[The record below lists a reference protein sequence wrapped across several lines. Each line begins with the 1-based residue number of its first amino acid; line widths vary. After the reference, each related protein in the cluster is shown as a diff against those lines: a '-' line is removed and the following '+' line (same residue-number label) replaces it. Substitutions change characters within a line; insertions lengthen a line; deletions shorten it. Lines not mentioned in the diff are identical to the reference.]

1 VSYKVDRKTARKRRS
16 TRKGWQPMSRQNRLR
31 KTARKT
37 ETERGADVSYVE
49 EVEVKVTVQLPGGS
63 DREAVM
69 NLVEQSLDEIG
80 LNVLLV
86 EVVE

>member
-1 VSYKVDRKTARKRRS
+1 
-16 TRKGWQPMSRQNRLR
+16 
-31 KTARKT
+31 
-37 ETERGADVSYVE
+37 
-49 EVEVKVTVQLPGGS
+49 VTVQLPSGI
-63 DREAVM
+63 DREAVL